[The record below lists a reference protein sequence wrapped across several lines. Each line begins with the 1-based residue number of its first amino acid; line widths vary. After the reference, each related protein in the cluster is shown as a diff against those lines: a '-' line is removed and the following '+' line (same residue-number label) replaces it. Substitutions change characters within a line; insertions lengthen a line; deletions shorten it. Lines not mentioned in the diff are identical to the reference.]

1 MGLRQYSSDQPF
13 FDKIPAFSH
22 MALDNGSTE
31 VSSKLQ
37 RSVTTSSPT
46 RPKRAFSLK
55 KKKQKKHS
63 STNYFVVQSIYGT
76 ETPSAS
82 LRLDDPRSSLLLYR
96 RVQA

>member
-37 RSVTTSSPT
+37 RSVTTSSHT

-55 KKKQKKHS
+55 KKTKK
-63 STNYFVVQSIYGT
+63 TLFDKLLC
-76 ETPSAS
+76 SAID
-82 LRLDDPRSSLLLYR
+82 LRN
-96 RVQA
+96 

>member
-31 VSSKLQ
+31 VSSKLH
-37 RSVTTSSPT
+37 RFVTTSSHT

-55 KKKQKKHS
+55 KKHS

>member
-37 RSVTTSSPT
+37 RSVTTSSHT

-55 KKKQKKHS
+55 EKKQKKHS

-82 LRLDDPRSSLLLYR
+82 LRLDDPCSSLLLYR